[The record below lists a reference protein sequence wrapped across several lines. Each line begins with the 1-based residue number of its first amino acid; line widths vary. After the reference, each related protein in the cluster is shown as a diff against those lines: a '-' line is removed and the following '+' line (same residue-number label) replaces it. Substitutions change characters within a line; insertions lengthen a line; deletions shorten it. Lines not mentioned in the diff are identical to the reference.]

1 MQKGKFTLDQIVHF
15 LEVADHQSVSKA
27 TLKLGLT
34 QGTISTSLSK
44 LENEVGEKLF
54 IRHQNGLTLTFQG
67 KQFYTIAKE
76 VMHKV
81 DELNDFLQTDKKVS
95 GHLRLSAQYGVAS
108 FLLVDAVAFLR
119 HEFDNIFVEI
129 TCENT
134 DRKFEDYSCDVAI
147 RSAVKKR
154 TDLIQ
159 TYLFSTQFNMYAS
172 QKYLD
177 KHGTPQTLE
186 DLDKHHLISAS
197 YLHAEDLLFADWH
210 LVENRQSVAIRKPV
224 FSIDTSI
231 GVLKACGQ
239 GMGIATLPDFMLGE
253 IDEKLVRL
261 LPDYKPPVLELF
273 LIYPKASQTS
283 RKIQLFEHCLVDY
296 FKKKFN

>member
-1 MQKGKFTLDQIVHF
+1 M
-15 LEVADHQSVSKA
+15 ADHQSVSKA

-67 KQFYTIAKE
+67 KQFYNIAKE
-76 VMHKV
+76 VAHKV
-81 DELNDFLQTDKKVS
+81 DELKGFLQTDKKMS
-95 GHLRLSAQYGVAS
+95 GHLRVSAQYGVAS
-108 FLLVDAVAFLR
+108 FLLVDAAALLR
-119 HEFDNIFVEI
+119 HQFSNIFVEI
-129 TCENT
+129 VCENT

-154 TDLIQ
+154 MDLVQ

-177 KHGTPQTLE
+177 SHGIPQTLG
-186 DLDKHHLISAS
+186 DLDRHHLISAS
-197 YLHAEDLLFADWH
+197 YLHAEDLFFADWH
-210 LVENRQSVAIRKPV
+210 LIENRQSAAIRKPV
-224 FSIDTSI
+224 FSIDTSS
-231 GVLKACGQ
+231 GALKACEK
-239 GMGIATLPDFMLGE
+239 GMGIATLPDFMLRE
-253 IDEKLVRL
+253 IDEKLIRL
-261 LPDYKPPVLELF
+261 LPDYQPPKLDFF

-283 RKIQLFEHCLVDY
+283 RKIQIFENFLVAY
-296 FKKKFN
+296 FKKKMS